1 MDELLIALFAIFGGM
16 ARLGIDTLL
25 PIATFPVATILINLL
40 GCFLLALLNTTI
52 AISQKFPAQLSLA
65 MGTGMIGAFTTFS
78 TFSLEIVKL
87 IINHHLFVAAVYL
100 IVSIVL
106 GIVMAWLGDFV
117 GKKITSQKM
126 RGDRQ

>member
-25 PIATFPVATILINLL
+25 PIAVFPVPTMLINLI
-40 GCFLLALLNTTI
+40 GCFLLAFINATI

-106 GIVMAWLGDFV
+106 GIIMAWLGDFI

-126 RGDRQ
+126 RGDQ